1 MKNKDIE
8 KLLKGSEKSYLI
20 STKNGSGVS
29 GNIADVL
36 TQFIML
42 VNNLRK
48 NIPDKLLKS
57 VFEDCFKSEDTLLD
71 ELLDKLKKLKEKRR

>member
-42 VNNLRK
+42 VNNLRE